1 MYHVFYTHTMSY
13 VLVIC
18 RMFKIIYNIILYI
31 ILGIEEEE
39 MQVVRECVKKY
50 VTSDTNV
57 TLWVEPL
64 S

>member
-39 MQVVRECVKKY
+39 MQVVRGCVKKICY
-50 VTSDTNV
+50 K
-57 TLWVEPL
+57 
-64 S
+64 

>member
-18 RMFKIIYNIILYI
+18 RMFKIIYNIIILYI

-39 MQVVRECVKKY
+39 MHVVRGCVKKICY
-50 VTSDTNV
+50 K
-57 TLWVEPL
+57 
-64 S
+64 

>member
-18 RMFKIIYNIILYI
+18 LILYI

-39 MQVVRECVKKY
+39 MQVVRGCVKKICY
-50 VTSDTNV
+50 K
-57 TLWVEPL
+57 
-64 S
+64 

>member
-18 RMFKIIYNIILYI
+18 RMFKIIYNINIFILYI

-39 MQVVRECVKKY
+39 MQVVRGCVKKICY
-50 VTSDTNV
+50 K
-57 TLWVEPL
+57 
-64 S
+64 